1 MLLLYYTPYTIRVIN
16 EHMLVV
22 IFACKSGI
30 YRHRSLI
37 MFSCKHELA
46 PVATHP
52 RNLTGRRSNND
63 DQPTRLL
70 GVISLQ
76 TKELHPSNFACSLL
90 SPAPLARKKKGFSR
104 DGNANSTKTAY
115 ILLTKK
121 FCSTWLVGVDWRMY
135 TIQINFVNLCHSAPA
150 RD

>member
-1 MLLLYYTPYTIRVIN
+1 
-16 EHMLVV
+16 MLVV

-52 RNLTGRRSNND
+52 CSLTGRRSNND

-115 ILLTKK
+115 YSQKRFAVHGWLGSTGVCIQYKSILSIYVIVHPLEIRLLTP
-121 FCSTWLVGVDWRMY
+121 
-135 TIQINFVNLCHSAPA
+135 VNVRQKA
-150 RD
+150 